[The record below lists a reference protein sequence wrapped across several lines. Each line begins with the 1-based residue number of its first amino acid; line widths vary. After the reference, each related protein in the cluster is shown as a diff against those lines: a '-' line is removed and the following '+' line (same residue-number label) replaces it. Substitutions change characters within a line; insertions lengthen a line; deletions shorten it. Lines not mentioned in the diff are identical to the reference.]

1 MYNKTK
7 SYIVTSRISMVNKI
21 FLQYFLT
28 VLKIVKN
35 FLSRIVAFSV
45 FNLIGVIELILLI
58 VFGIQIT
65 IRIAF
70 SIAVFRFYKIAKIVK
85 IMLKKVDIK
94 Y

>member
-1 MYNKTK
+1 
-7 SYIVTSRISMVNKI
+7 MVNKI